1 MVAEATGELL
11 KEQKIMRG
19 QQPDRCCLPSR
30 NSRDEGE
37 NIKQTQIVLA
47 ITVLTLG
54 TLLVVPGVRATE
66 PSEVDANGNVM
77 GERAAPG
84 EGAALSLSPFRINQN
99 LTLGAVTESSA
110 EAAEADKLAKQL
122 ANPIASLISVPFQ
135 ANEDWG
141 YGPTGNGY
149 KFTLN
154 IQPVVPISISK
165 DWNLIIRTILPI
177 VSQHDLFYFANLPKD
192 SPLQPQNRSQ
202 DGLSDTTQS
211 FFLSPKK
218 PGPFG
223 LIWGLGPAFLYPT
236 GTQDLLGSGT
246 FSIGPTFVAL
256 EQTGPWTVGVLMN
269 QLWSV
274 LIEEHRSSL
283 SQMFVQPFIAYTTKT
298 HTTFT
303 IDTES
308 TANWNATSADGK
320 WTVPLIF
327 QISQILKIGKQPIS
341 IQIGGKY
348 YADTPRYGPNWGVRF
363 NFTLLYPTGRHPEPV
378 ERTGLVK

>member
-1 MVAEATGELL
+1 LIAAALIDYR
-11 KEQKIMRG
+11 QKDYGGNVKRAH
-19 QQPDRCCLPSR
+19 
-30 NSRDEGE
+30 
-37 NIKQTQIVLA
+37 IVLGVA
-47 ITVLTLG
+47 VLTLG
-54 TLLVVPGVRATE
+54 ILSVRPAVCAAE
-66 PSEVDANGNVM
+66 PFDGGANGNAT
-77 GERAAPG
+77 GEPFQTARI
-84 EGAALSLSPFRINQN
+84 SLRLQTHKNFS
-99 LTLGAVTESSA
+99 LAAVTESST
-110 EAAEADKLAKQL
+110 EADEADKLAKEL

-211 FFLSPKK
+211 FFFSPKN

-223 LIWGLGPAFLYPT
+223 LIWGVGPAFLYPT
-236 GTQDLLGSGT
+236 GTHPLLDTGT
-246 FSIGPTFVAL
+246 FSIGPTVVVLKQIGGLTA
-256 EQTGPWTVGVLMN
+256 GALMN

-274 LIEEHRSSL
+274 IISEHRSSV
-283 SQMFVQPFIAYTTKT
+283 SQMFLQPFAAYTTKT

-303 IDTES
+303 ISTES
-308 TANWNATSADGK
+308 TANWNASSDDGK
-320 WTVPLIF
+320 WTVPVIF

-348 YADTPRYGPNWGVRF
+348 YADSPRYGPNWGVRL
-363 NFTLLYPTGRHPEPV
+363 NLTLLYPTGKRPEPI
-378 ERTGLVK
+378 ERTALVK

>member
-1 MVAEATGELL
+1 V
-11 KEQKIMRG
+11 
-19 QQPDRCCLPSR
+19 
-30 NSRDEGE
+30 
-37 NIKQTQIVLA
+37 KQVQIVLGVS
-47 ITVLTLG
+47 VLALG
-54 TLLVVPGVRATE
+54 FLSVVPRLRATE
-66 PSEVDANGNVM
+66 PPGVDANRNAIGETFAPNVDVSLRLPL
-77 GERAAPG
+77 RAS
-84 EGAALSLSPFRINQN
+84 ENFSY
-99 LTLGAVTESSA
+99 GAVTESSA

-141 YGPTGNGY
+141 FGPTGNGY

-154 IQPVVPISISK
+154 IQPVIPLSISK

-236 GTQDLLGSGT
+236 GTQDLLGTGT
-246 FSIGPTFVAL
+246 FSIGPTLVVL
-256 EQTGPWTVGVLMN
+256 EQTGPWTVGALMN

-327 QISQILKIGKQPIS
+327 QISQILKIGRQPIS

-348 YADTPRYGPNWGVRF
+348 YADTPRYGPDWGVRF
-363 NFTLLYPTGRHPEPV
+363 NFTLLYPTARPPAPV

>member
-1 MVAEATGELL
+1 M
-11 KEQKIMRG
+11 KK
-19 QQPDRCCLPSR
+19 
-30 NSRDEGE
+30 
-37 NIKQTQIVLA
+37 TQIVLGV
-47 ITVLTLG
+47 TLLTLVI
-54 TLLVVPGVRATE
+54 LSVVPAVRATE
-66 PSEVDANGNVM
+66 PSELDASGKPID
-77 GERAAPG
+77 EAFAPDV
-84 EGAALSLSPFRINQN
+84 GAAIRLPFQTNFS
-99 LTLGAVTESSA
+99 LGAITESST
-110 EAAEADKLAKQL
+110 EAADADKLAKEL

-154 IQPVVPISISK
+154 IQPVIPISISK
-165 DWNLIIRTILPI
+165 DWNLILRTILPV
-177 VSQHDLFYFANLPKD
+177 VSQHDLFYFANLPKN

-211 FFLSPKK
+211 FFFSPKN

-223 LIWGLGPAFLYPT
+223 IVWGLGPAFLYPT
-236 GTQDLLGSGT
+236 GTQDLLGTGT
-246 FSIGPTFVAL
+246 FSIGPTLVVL
-256 EQTGPWTVGVLMN
+256 KQTGAWTMGALMN

-274 LIEEHRSSL
+274 VIEEDRSSL
-283 SQMFVQPFIAYTTKT
+283 SQMFLQPFIAYTTKT

-303 IDTES
+303 ISSES
-308 TANWNATSADGK
+308 TANWNATSTDGK

-363 NFTLLYPTGRHPEPV
+363 ALTLLYPTARPSAPV
-378 ERTGLVK
+378 ERTGFAK

>member
-1 MVAEATGELL
+1 MKLL
-11 KEQKIMRG
+11 VG
-19 QQPDRCCLPSR
+19 
-30 NSRDEGE
+30 
-37 NIKQTQIVLA
+37 V
-47 ITVLTLG
+47 TVLTLG
-54 TLLVVPGVRATE
+54 LLSVGPRVRATE
-66 PSEVDANGNVM
+66 SEDVITNGNVA
-77 GERAAPG
+77 GEPF
-84 EGAALSLSPFRINQN
+84 EGARLSLPFHTYKNFS
-99 LTLGAVTESSA
+99 LGAVSESSA
-110 EAAEADKLAKQL
+110 EDTEADKLAKQL
-122 ANPIASLISVPFQ
+122 ANPISSLISVPFQ

-165 DWNLIIRTILPI
+165 DWNVIVRTILPI

-211 FFLSPKK
+211 FFFSPKK

-223 LIWGLGPAFLYPT
+223 LIWGIGPAFLYPT
-236 GTQDLLGSGT
+236 GTHPLLDTGT
-246 FSIGPTFVAL
+246 FSIGPTVVVL
-256 EQTGPWTVGVLMN
+256 EQIGELTVGALMN

-274 LIEEHRSSL
+274 VIEEDRSSV

-303 IDTES
+303 LSSES

-320 WTVPLIF
+320 WTVPVIF

-348 YADTPRYGPNWGVRF
+348 YADSPRYGPNWGVRF
-363 NFTLLYPTGRHPEPV
+363 NFTLLYPTARPTAPV
-378 ERTGLVK
+378 ERTGFAK

>member
-1 MVAEATGELL
+1 
-11 KEQKIMRG
+11 MRRIEILSG
-19 QQPDRCCLPSR
+19 V
-30 NSRDEGE
+30 
-37 NIKQTQIVLA
+37 TVLA
-47 ITVLTLG
+47 LG
-54 TLLVVPGVRATE
+54 FLLAVPTICATE
-66 PSEVDANGNVM
+66 PPEVDTNGNVM
-77 GERAAPG
+77 GERATLG
-84 EGAALSLSPFRINQN
+84 EDAALSLPLRTTENF
-99 LTLGAVTESSA
+99 TLGAVTESSA

-154 IQPVVPISISK
+154 IQPVIPISISK
-165 DWNLIIRTILPI
+165 DWNLILRTIFPI

-236 GTQDLLGSGT
+236 GTQDLLGTGT
-246 FSIGPTFVAL
+246 FSIGPTLVVL
-256 EQTGPWTVGVLMN
+256 KQTGPWTVGALMN

-274 LIEEHRSSL
+274 LIEEHRSSV

-303 IDTES
+303 LSSES
-308 TANWNATSADGK
+308 TANWDATSADGK

-348 YADTPRYGPNWGVRF
+348 YADSPRYGPNWGARL
-363 NFTLLYPTGRHPEPV
+363 NFTLLYPTGRHSEPV
-378 ERTGLVK
+378 ERTGLLK

>member
-1 MVAEATGELL
+1 
-11 KEQKIMRG
+11 
-19 QQPDRCCLPSR
+19 
-30 NSRDEGE
+30 
-37 NIKQTQIVLA
+37 
-47 ITVLTLG
+47 
-54 TLLVVPGVRATE
+54 
-66 PSEVDANGNVM
+66 M
-77 GERAAPG
+77 GEPFAPDA
-84 EGAALSLSPFRINQN
+84 GASIDLAPFRTNRN
-99 LTLGAVTESSA
+99 LTLAVESPD
-110 EAAEADKLAKQL
+110 EAAEADNLAKQL

-154 IQPVVPISISK
+154 IQPVIPLSISK

-177 VSQHDLFYFANLPKD
+177 VSQHDLFYFPNLPKD

-202 DGLSDTTQS
+202 DGLSDTLQS

-223 LIWGLGPAFLYPT
+223 LIWGLGPALLYPT
-236 GTQDLLGSGT
+236 GTQDLLGTGT
-246 FSIGPTFVAL
+246 FSVGPTVVVL
-256 EQTGPWTVGVLMN
+256 KQEGPWTVGALMN
-269 QLWSV
+269 QIWSV
-274 LIEEHRSSL
+274 VIEEHRSSL
-283 SQMFVQPFIAYTTKT
+283 SQMFIQPFISYTTKT

-308 TANWNATSADGK
+308 TADWNASSENGK
-320 WTVPLIF
+320 WTVPVIF

-348 YADTPRYGPNWGVRF
+348 YADSPRYGPDWGARL
-363 NFTLLYPTGRHPEPV
+363 NITLLYPTGKRPEPV
-378 ERTGLVK
+378 ERTAFAK

>member
-1 MVAEATGELL
+1 V
-11 KEQKIMRG
+11 R
-19 QQPDRCCLPSR
+19 
-30 NSRDEGE
+30 
-37 NIKQTQIVLA
+37 QTQIVLG

-54 TLLVVPGVRATE
+54 FLSVVPGIRATE
-66 PSEVDANGNVM
+66 PPEVDTNDNVM
-77 GERAAPG
+77 GEPAALG
-84 EGAALSLSPFRINQN
+84 EGASISLPLKTTENFSF
-99 LTLGAVTESSA
+99 GAVAESPD
-110 EAAEADKLAKQL
+110 EAAEADKLAKEL

-154 IQPVVPISISK
+154 IQPVVPLSISK

-211 FFLSPKK
+211 FFFSPKNQ
-218 PGPFG
+218 GPFG

-236 GTQDLLGSGT
+236 GTHPFLGTGT
-246 FSIGPTFVAL
+246 FSIGPTLVVL
-256 EQTGPWTVGVLMN
+256 KQTGPWTVGALMN

-274 LIEEHRSSL
+274 VIEEDRSSV

-303 IDTES
+303 LSTES

-341 IQIGGKY
+341 LQIGGKY
-348 YADTPRYGPNWGVRF
+348 YADSPRYGPDWGVRF
-363 NFTLLYPTGRHPEPV
+363 NLTLLYPTARRPAPI
-378 ERTGLVK
+378 ERTGFVK

>member
-1 MVAEATGELL
+1 LGILSVGPGICANEA
-11 KEQKIMRG
+11 
-19 QQPDRCCLPSR
+19 
-30 NSRDEGE
+30 
-37 NIKQTQIVLA
+37 
-47 ITVLTLG
+47 
-54 TLLVVPGVRATE
+54 
-66 PSEVDANGNVM
+66 SEVDTNSSVT
-77 GERAAPG
+77 G
-84 EGAALSLSPFRINQN
+84 EGAALGGDAVLSLSPFRISQN
-99 LTLGAVTESSA
+99 LTLGAVAESSD
-110 EAAEADKLAKQL
+110 EAAEADKLAKEL

-154 IQPVVPISISK
+154 IQPVIPLSISK

-211 FFLSPKK
+211 FFFSPKK
-218 PGPFG
+218 PGPLG
-223 LIWGLGPAFLYPT
+223 LIWGIGPAFLYPT
-236 GTQDLLGSGT
+236 GTHPLLDTGT
-246 FSIGPTFVAL
+246 FSIGPTVVVLKQIGGLTA
-256 EQTGPWTVGVLMN
+256 GALMN

-274 LIEEHRSSL
+274 VISEHRSSV
-283 SQMFVQPFIAYTTKT
+283 SQMFLQPFAAYTTKT

-303 IDTES
+303 ISTES
-308 TANWNATSADGK
+308 TANWNASSDDGK
-320 WTVPLIF
+320 WTVPVIF

-348 YADTPRYGPNWGVRF
+348 YADSPRYGPNWGVRF
-363 NFTLLYPTGRHPEPV
+363 NLTLLYPTARPPAPV

>member
-1 MVAEATGELL
+1 V
-11 KEQKIMRG
+11 
-19 QQPDRCCLPSR
+19 
-30 NSRDEGE
+30 
-37 NIKQTQIVLA
+37 KQSQIVLGVIVLALGILSEVPA
-47 ITVLTLG
+47 I
-54 TLLVVPGVRATE
+54 RATE
-66 PSEVDANGNVM
+66 PPQLGASSNVT
-77 GERAAPG
+77 GDPAAPG
-84 EGAALSLSPFRINQN
+84 EDAVLSLSPFRINQN
-99 LTLGAVTESSA
+99 LTLGAVESSA

-122 ANPIASLISVPFQ
+122 ANPISSLISVPFQ

-154 IQPVVPISISK
+154 IQPVIPISISK
-165 DWNLIIRTILPI
+165 DWNLILRTIFPI
-177 VSQHDLFYFANLPKD
+177 VSQHDLFYFGNLPKN

-211 FFLSPKK
+211 FFFSPKK

-223 LIWGLGPAFLYPT
+223 LIWGLGPVFLYPT
-236 GTQDLLGSGT
+236 GTNDLLGSGT
-246 FSIGPTFVAL
+246 FSIGPTLVVL
-256 EQTGPWTVGVLMN
+256 KQTGPWTAGALMN

-274 LIEEHRSSL
+274 VIEEHRSSL
-283 SQMFVQPFIAYTTKT
+283 NQMFVQPFIAYTTKT

-303 IDTES
+303 LSSES

-320 WTVPLIF
+320 WTVPVIF

-363 NFTLLYPTGRHPEPV
+363 NFTLLYPTGRPPEAV
-378 ERTGLVK
+378 ERTGLAKLD